1 MGDFMNPELK
11 RFNYLWSEIDAAYH
25 GAALKLGLSD
35 AGMSILYT
43 ICNYGDKCP
52 LNDIIRLSGIC
63 KQTVNSALRKLESDG
78 IVYLESFH
86 GRRKIVCLTEKGK
99 VFVKNTVFHVIQI
112 ENEIFDSWTE
122 EELEV
127 YMTLVEKY
135 LRAFE
140 AEIEKLP
147 LQKG

>member
-11 RFNYLWSEIDAAYH
+11 RFNYLLSEIDAAYH
-25 GAALKLGLSD
+25 EAALKLGLSD

-63 KQTVNSALRKLESDG
+63 KQTVNSALRKLEREG
-78 IVYLESFH
+78 IVYLESFQ

-99 VFVKNTVFHVIQI
+99 VFVKDTVFHVIQI
-112 ENEIFDSWTE
+112 ENEIFDSWSE
-122 EELEV
+122 DELRIYMELEER
-127 YMTLVEKY
+127 YLHTFKEKVERM
-135 LRAFE
+135 L
-140 AEIEKLP
+140 L
-147 LQKG
+147 

>member
-11 RFNYLWSEIDAAYH
+11 RFNFLLSEINAVYH

-52 LNDIIRLSGIC
+52 LNDIIRMSGIC
-63 KQTVNSALRKLESDG
+63 KQTVNSALRKLESEG
-78 IVYLESFH
+78 IVYLESFQ

-99 VFVKNTVFHVIQI
+99 VFVKDTVFHVIQI
-112 ENEIFDSWTE
+112 ENEIFDSWSE
-122 EELEV
+122 DELRIYMELEER
-127 YMTLVEKY
+127 YLHTFKEKVERM
-135 LRAFE
+135 L
-140 AEIEKLP
+140 L
-147 LQKG
+147 

>member
-1 MGDFMNPELK
+1 MSNFMNPELK
-11 RFNYLWSEIDAAYH
+11 RFNYLMSEIDAAYH

-43 ICNYGDKCP
+43 ICNYGDRCP

-99 VFVKNTVFHVIQI
+99 DFVKDTVFHVIQI
-112 ENEIFDSWTE
+112 ENEIFDSWSE
-122 EELEV
+122 DELRLYMELEER
-127 YMTLVEKY
+127 YLHTFKEKVEKM
-135 LRAFE
+135 
-140 AEIEKLP
+140 P
-147 LQKG
+147 L

>member
-11 RFNYLWSEIDAAYH
+11 RFNYLMSEIDAAYH

-43 ICNYGDKCP
+43 ICNYGDRCP

-99 VFVKNTVFHVIQI
+99 VFVKDTVFHVIQI